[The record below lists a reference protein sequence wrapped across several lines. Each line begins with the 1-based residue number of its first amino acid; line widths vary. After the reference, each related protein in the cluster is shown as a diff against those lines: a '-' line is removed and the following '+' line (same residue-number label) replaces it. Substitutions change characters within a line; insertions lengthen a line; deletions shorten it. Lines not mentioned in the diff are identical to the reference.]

1 MIHRGLEPLIA
12 KRLASYPAL
21 ALLGARQCGK
31 TTLART
37 LGGIYFDLETEA
49 DRLRLDLEWDRLV
62 AGNDLVVLDE
72 AQTFPDIFPRI
83 RSTIDKD
90 RKRNGR
96 FLLLGSVA
104 PSLMRHVSESLAGRL
119 GLVELHPFN
128 IEETGFGTMDRLW
141 LCGGFP
147 DGGILDTNALPDWQ
161 NNYLSLL
168 AQRDLPQWGLSAKP
182 QMTDR
187 LFRMLAAVHGGL
199 WNASTLAKSLGI
211 NYQTVNGYLD
221 YLEGAYLI
229 RRLQPYSANLKKRL
243 VKSPKVFWRDTG
255 LLHSLLGV
263 SSMEQ
268 LLNQPWV
275 GVSWEGFAIEQ
286 VISSLHASGSDIRF
300 HHFRTSDHYEAD
312 LLLDNGRER
321 WIVEIKLT
329 AHPSSGDIQRLRKTA
344 EMAGARKAI
353 LLSRTT
359 ESIEGDQVC
368 STNLPRMMA
377 LLDELKQP

>member
-1 MIHRGLEPLIA
+1 MIHRKLETLIL
-12 KRLASYPAL
+12 KRLDSYPAL

-31 TTLART
+31 TTLAQT
-37 LGGIYFDLETEA
+37 LGGIYFDMETEG
-49 DRLRLDLEWDRLV
+49 DRLRLDLEWDRLIR
-62 AGNDLVVLDE
+62 GNDLIILDE
-72 AQTFPDIFPRI
+72 VQTFPDIFPRI
-83 RSTIDKD
+83 RSAIDRD

-104 PSLMRHVSESLAGRL
+104 PSLMQHVSESLAGRL

-128 IEETGFGTMDRLW
+128 IEEIGFGRMDQLW
-141 LCGGFP
+141 LYGSFP
-147 DGGILDTNALPDWQ
+147 DGGILDTNTFPDWQ

-168 AQRDLPQWGLSAKP
+168 AQRDLPQWGLPAKP

-199 WNASTLAKSLGI
+199 WNASSLAKSLGI
-211 NYQTVNGYLD
+211 NYQTLNSYLD

-243 VKSPKVFWRDTG
+243 VKSPKVFWRDSG

-263 SSMEQ
+263 FSMEQ

-275 GVSWEGFAIEQ
+275 GTSWEGFVIEQ
-286 VISSLHASGSDIRF
+286 IISSVHTSGRDIRF

-321 WIVEIKLT
+321 WIIEIKLT
-329 AHPSSGDIQRLRKTA
+329 AHPSSGDIQRLKKTA
-344 EMAGARKAI
+344 EMIGAEKAI
-353 LLSRTT
+353 LLSRTN
-359 ESIEGDQVC
+359 EPIEGERIC

-377 LLDELKQP
+377 LLDDLKRP